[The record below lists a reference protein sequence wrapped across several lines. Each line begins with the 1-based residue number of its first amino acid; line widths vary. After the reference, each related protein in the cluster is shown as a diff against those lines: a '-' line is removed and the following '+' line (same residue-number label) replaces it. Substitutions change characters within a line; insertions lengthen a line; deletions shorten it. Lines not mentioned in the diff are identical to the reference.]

1 MNERHESAL
10 PIPTSM
16 ERDSDGRLVSVA
28 IDCARSWPAAAAPDA
43 WLVAVDGSKLSLCAV
58 TQAAN
63 FARRLHHGAM
73 HLVNVQPWLGKEAAE
88 SELLY
93 RGWEATATARSLL
106 DASDAVWRLHV
117 VMGDAAECIVELSN
131 KLGCGGIVIGSHGLG
146 AKQALLLGSV
156 AYKVIHLSRISVLV
170 VR

>member
-1 MNERHESAL
+1 MNERRESAL
-10 PIPTSM
+10 PIPTSTQ
-16 ERDSDGRLVSVA
+16 RDSDGRLVSVA
-28 IDCARSWPAAAAPDA
+28 IDCGRSWAAAAAHDN
-43 WLVAVDGSKLSLCAV
+43 WLVAVDGSKQSLRAV
-58 TQAAN
+58 SQAVN
-63 FARRLHHGAM
+63 LARGLHHGTV

-88 SELLY
+88 SELLS

-117 VMGDAAECIVELSN
+117 IMGDAAERIVELSS

-146 AKQALLLGSV
+146 ATHALLLGSV
-156 AYKVIHLSRISVLV
+156 AYKVIHLSKISVLV